1 MFHQAAILI
10 LISLSISDLISAAP
24 VTESTITPPPT
35 PTTIPSEDGINSKKA
50 DVSNRPVSGETW
62 SLTQNWLISS
72 INQLKSEVNQLGRS
86 YNDHVSEQESE
97 SSHSQQ
103 SLAHD
108 LAVLRADHTIMSNQQ
123 QMLIKLL
130 KERLTSASA
139 AAAAAVP
146 ATTTFI
152 QVQEKIAS
160 PVKLLHEERI
170 TTEGGEGKQ
179 QEPDAVDDEED
190 EDSSQNHGK
199 RHHHRHRHH
208 HHKHKHEKFDQLK
221 DREEQFEQQSSQ
233 QISSIKSELSALHD
247 ITISMFHEMQDLEKK
262 MEKQQN

>member
-1 MFHQAAILI
+1 MSRLAAILI
-10 LISLSISDLISAAP
+10 LICLSITDLISAAP
-24 VTESTITPPPT
+24 VTESTKET
-35 PTTIPSEDGINSKKA
+35 TTIPSGTGSSDSKSA
-50 DVSNRPVSGETW
+50 DVSSNW

-72 INQLKSEVNQLGRS
+72 INQLKGEVNQLGRS
-86 YNDHVSEQESE
+86 YNEHVQEQESE

-130 KERLTSASA
+130 KERLTSDGK
-139 AAAAAVP
+139 AAAVP
-146 ATTTFI
+146 PTTTLI

-160 PVKLLHEERI
+160 PVELLREERI
-170 TTEGGEGKQ
+170 TTETEGREEGKEEP
-179 QEPDAVDDEED
+179 QEQAGSSDEED

-199 RHHHRHRHH
+199 RHHHRKHH
-208 HHKHKHEKFDQLK
+208 HHKKFDQLQE
-221 DREEQFEQQSSQ
+221 REEQFEQQSSRQ
-233 QISSIKSELSALHD
+233 VESIKSELSALHE

-262 MEKQQN
+262 IEDKTEQQNSE